1 MANSKEVN
9 GADPAPGKNGNGS
22 IVLDDFA
29 EGSGVFRSY
38 FVLLALRH
46 RRLLIAASLCSMAA
60 MFVLT
65 YFIMH
70 PKFQATAIIRPVGQN
85 PNSIGGLLQSAG
97 MVNQSFAGV
106 GIDSDIGTNVHDP
119 DELVTILNSY
129 TFTTGVIES
138 ENLGPL
144 LSKGGRSLWSL
155 LHWLLPSGASHG
167 PDSPMWRY
175 YLAMS
180 SRFTCDSSVRTG
192 NITLNFIDKDPDFAR
207 RVLHLYIDRL
217 RDSLRKHDVVY
228 NKEAAQSLEQAAA
241 SASDPMLRDALYELA
256 ARQIQKINTAKANAD
271 FAFRVL
277 EKPYVPPDK
286 VRPWVVLDTL
296 FAGIAIP
303 MLIFAGLVIAD
314 WTPRIARELA
324 DAASE
329 SERMPAGIAV
339 ARRNRS
345 TPGPEDDRPYAG

>member
-9 GADPAPGKNGNGS
+9 GVDPAPGANGNGS
-22 IVLDDFA
+22 IVLDEFA
-29 EGSGVFRSY
+29 EGPGILRSY
-38 FVLLALRH
+38 LVQLALRH
-46 RRLLIAASLCSMAA
+46 RRLLIAASLGSMAA

-65 YFIMH
+65 AFVMH
-70 PKFQATAIIRPVGQN
+70 PKYQATAIIRPVGQN
-85 PNSIGGLLQSAG
+85 PNSIGGLLQSTG
-97 MVNQSFAGV
+97 MLNQSFAGV

-129 TFTTGVIES
+129 SFTTALIES
-138 ENLGPL
+138 ENLGPI
-144 LSKGGRSLWSL
+144 LSKGGRSLGML
-155 LHWLLPSGASHG
+155 IHWLLPAGSSHG
-167 PDSPMWRY
+167 QEPPMWRY
-175 YLAMS
+175 YLTMS
-180 SRFTCDSSVRTG
+180 SRFSCDNSVRTG
-192 NITLNFIDKDPDFAR
+192 NITLNYIDKDPDFAR

-217 RDSLRKHDVVY
+217 RDSLRRHDVIY
-228 NKEAAQSLEQAAA
+228 NKEAAESLEQAAA

-296 FAGIAIP
+296 FAGIAVPI
-303 MLIFAGLVIAD
+303 LIFAGLVILD
-314 WTPRIARELA
+314 STPRILRELA

-329 SERMPAGIAV
+329 SERMPAGAAA
-339 ARRNRS
+339 ARRSRPPS
-345 TPGPEDDRPYAG
+345 PEDDRPYAE